1 MWRMGR
7 RSFSRALSAVVVLAF
22 LAGPGVASAHLR
34 TGTIAVDY
42 TTNVRS
48 PVTPAYSAQI
58 YQSDHGLRLTLK
70 PGHAVLLRGYLG
82 EPVFRLDRAGLWVN
96 AASPT
101 AVAAGLLHKSQAVD
115 AATAHWRLQR
125 SRHYVVWHD
134 ARTQSLPP
142 GVDAGTWRVPLIVDG
157 HAAPLEGEM
166 RRFAAPSI
174 WLWLALL
181 VCLLAAGAGTLR
193 LGGRDHA
200 RRAAKRFAA
209 VAAGATVILAL
220 AFSLDA
226 YASPG
231 TWIEGFDGIVF
242 IAVGL
247 WVMLRAPEHLR
258 LAGAIGVGLVGLAVG
273 LLSGSVLLHP
283 IVLAVLPGTIVRVL
297 VVAAIG
303 AGLSAAALGCLFY
316 DEMIAPAGYG
326 ERAPRFPTTAAGWPR
341 RSDGPGGAG
350 L

>member
-1 MWRMGR
+1 MWPMGR
-7 RSFSRALSAVVVLAF
+7 RNFYRAFVVLAF

-42 TTNVRS
+42 KTDVLS
-48 PVTPAYSAQI
+48 PVTAAYSAQI
-58 YQSDHGLRLTLK
+58 YESDHGLTLMIR
-70 PGHAVLLRGYLG
+70 PGHVVVLRGYLG

-101 AVAAGLLHKSQAVD
+101 AVSAGLLHKSQAVD
-115 AATAHWRLQR
+115 APTPRWRLQR
-125 SRHYVVWHD
+125 NRRSVVWHD
-134 ARTQSLPP
+134 ARTQGLPP
-142 GVDAGTWRVPLIVDG
+142 GVDQGMWTVPLVVDG
-157 HAAPLEGEM
+157 HGAVLEGDL
-166 RRFAAPSI
+166 RRFAAPPI
-174 WLWLALL
+174 WLWLGVLAS
-181 VCLLAAGAGTLR
+181 LLAAAAGSLW

-200 RRAAKRFAA
+200 RGAAKRFAA
-209 VAAGATVILAL
+209 VAAGASAIVAAAFAL
-220 AFSLDA
+220 DG

-231 TWIEGFDGIVF
+231 TWIEGFDALAF

-247 WVMLRAPEHLR
+247 WLMLRGPEHLR

-273 LLSGSVLLHP
+273 LLAGSVFLHP
-283 IVLAVLPGTIVRVL
+283 IVLSILPGTIVRVL

-316 DEMIAPAGYG
+316 DEMIGLAGHG
-326 ERAPRFPTTAAGWPR
+326 EHPPRFPAAAAGSGRPNR
-341 RSDGPGGAG
+341 PERLG